1 VATQVLVP
9 GRSLE
14 GRNYVTGS
22 LLVRNNRRPGARDCR
37 KDQSNGNPSGC
48 RGSRRQAGEMD
59 AAAHRVSQKSRNALN
74 GAILGSI
81 IGMLFGCAVLITIGF
96 EASPGLFEAMLL
108 VACSALGGGIF
119 GAIVGSTGIFAA
131 ERITPALKR
140 HFEAEIG
147 HGRTVIFV
155 RLKNIAQRDR
165 LMTALN
171 GWDDTDIHYSG
182 NQAA

>member
-1 VATQVLVP
+1 MSPEVYWFATTDDQARETVEKIKATGIHPDAVAVAAKP
-9 GRSLE
+9 
-14 GRNYVTGS
+14 
-22 LLVRNNRRPGARDCR
+22 A
-37 KDQSNGNPSGC
+37 
-48 RGSRRQAGEMD
+48 EMD
-59 AAAHRVSQKSRNALN
+59 GAAHRVSQKSRNALN